1 MPAEPRTEPGHEL
14 GHEPTSHTTLA
25 PPPPRPKNARPP
37 HPVAARTVAALAK
50 PMKELVIL
58 GAGKIGRMVT
68 HLMARCGDYT
78 VRVGDVAQ
86 AAIDHLG
93 KKYPGTV
100 KGQVVD
106 FGNAGS
112 LDAILKGAWAVV
124 SCAPFHCN
132 PLIAQRAKAHG
143 VHYFDLTEDVEVTQQ
158 VKELATGAST
168 LFAPQCGLAPGFITI
183 VANHLMKSMTEV
195 SDLHLRVGALP
206 RYPSNRLKY
215 NLTWSTEG
223 LINEYC
229 NPCEAVENGQ
239 LTTLPPMEQLER
251 LTIDGVDYEAFNT
264 SGGLGTL
271 AITLKDR
278 VKNVNYKTIR
288 YPGHC
293 ELMKFLLHDLQMQ
306 DQQGLLRDIFEK
318 SLPATFQDQIVIFVS
333 ATGKYLGRLTER
345 TYAKTIY
352 HLQIDGE
359 NWSGIQIT
367 TAAGVTAI
375 VDMLAQGQLPTQGL
389 LKMETVDFE
398 AFLKNR
404 FGKYYA

>member
-1 MPAEPRTEPGHEL
+1 
-14 GHEPTSHTTLA
+14 
-25 PPPPRPKNARPP
+25 
-37 HPVAARTVAALAK
+37 
-50 PMKELVIL
+50 
-58 GAGKIGRMVT
+58 
-68 HLMARCGDYT
+68 

-86 AAIDHLG
+86 VAVDHLTR
-93 KKYPGTV
+93 KYPQV

-106 FGNAGS
+106 FGNGPS

-132 PLIAQRAKAHG
+132 PLIAERAKAHG
-143 VHYFDLTEDVEVTQQ
+143 VHYFDLTEDVEVTQK
-158 VKELATGAST
+158 VKDLAEGSKT

-183 VANHLMKSMTEV
+183 AANHLMKSMTEV
-195 SDLHLRVGALP
+195 SDLRLRVGALP

-229 NPCEAVENGQ
+229 NPCESVENGQ
-239 LTTLPPMEQLER
+239 LTTVPPLEQLER

-293 ELMKFLLHDLQMQ
+293 DLMKFLLHDLQMQ
-306 DQQGLLRDIFEK
+306 DQQGAAARHLREEPAGDVPGPDRDLRQRDRQVPRPAHRAHLREDH
-318 SLPATFQDQIVIFVS
+318 LPPADRRRELERHPDHHRRRRPSPGSICVAVS
-333 ATGKYLGRLTER
+333 RP
-345 TYAKTIY
+345 YA
-352 HLQIDGE
+352 
-359 NWSGIQIT
+359 SS
-367 TAAGVTAI
+367 ACS
-375 VDMLAQGQLPTQGL
+375 P
-389 LKMETVDFE
+389 
-398 AFLKNR
+398 
-404 FGKYYA
+404 

>member
-1 MPAEPRTEPGHEL
+1 MNT
-14 GHEPTSHTTLA
+14 
-25 PPPPRPKNARPP
+25 
-37 HPVAARTVAALAK
+37 
-50 PMKELVIL
+50 LVIL

-68 HLMARCGDYT
+68 HLMARCGDYA
-78 VRVGDVAQ
+78 VRVGDVA
-86 AAIDHLG
+86 APAVEHLTR
-93 KKYPGTV
+93 KYPQV
-100 KGQVVD
+100 NGQVVD
-106 FGNAGS
+106 FADGAS
-112 LDAILKGAWAVV
+112 IDAILERAWAVI

-132 PLIAQRAKAHG
+132 PLIAARAKAHG

-158 VKELATGAST
+158 VKDLAMGSKT

-183 VANHLMKSMTEV
+183 TASHLMKSMTDV
-195 SDLHLRVGALP
+195 TDLHLRVGALP

-229 NPCEAVENGQ
+229 NPCESVENGR
-239 LTTLPPMEQLER
+239 LTTVPPLEQLER

-278 VKNVNYKTIR
+278 VANVNYKTIR

-306 DQQGLLRDIFEK
+306 DQQALLREILEK
-318 SLPATFQDQIVIFVS
+318 SLPATFQDQIVIYVS

-352 HLQIDGE
+352 HQAIDGE

-367 TAAGVTAI
+367 TAAGVTGI
-375 VDMLAQGQLPTQGL
+375 VDMVRDGLLPDAGL
-389 LKMETVDFE
+389 LKMESVDCE
-398 AFLKNR
+398 QFLKNR
-404 FGKYYA
+404 FGRYYA

>member
-1 MPAEPRTEPGHEL
+1 M
-14 GHEPTSHTTLA
+14 
-25 PPPPRPKNARPP
+25 
-37 HPVAARTVAALAK
+37 K
-50 PMKELVIL
+50 PLVIL
-58 GAGKIGRMVT
+58 GAGKIGRMVC
-68 HLMARCGDYT
+68 HLMATSGDYA
-78 VRVGDVAQ
+78 VRIGDVAQ
-86 AAIDHLG
+86 PAVDHLT
-93 KKYPGTV
+93 KKYQQV
-100 KGQVVD
+100 QGQVVD
-106 FGNAGS
+106 FGSAQS

-132 PLIAQRAKAHG
+132 PLIAERAKAQG
-143 VHYFDLTEDVEVTQQ
+143 VHYFDLTEDVEVTHK
-158 VKELATGAST
+158 VKQLADGAKT

-183 VANHLMKSMTEV
+183 VANHLMKSMTSV
-195 SDLHLRVGALP
+195 SDLRLRVGALP

-239 LTTLPPMEQLER
+239 LVAVPPMAQLEH
-251 LTIDGVDYEAFNT
+251 LTIDGVEYEAFNT

-278 VKNVNYKTIR
+278 VANVNYKTIR

-306 DQQGLLRDIFEK
+306 SQQGLLRDIFEK
-318 SLPATFQDQIVIFVS
+318 ALPATFQDQIVIFVS
-333 ATGKYLGRLTER
+333 ATGIYHGKLCER

-352 HLQIDGE
+352 HLTIDGE

-375 VDMLAQGQLPTQGL
+375 VDLLREGKLPASGL
-389 LKMETVDFE
+389 LKMENVDYP
-398 AFLKNR
+398 AFLQNR